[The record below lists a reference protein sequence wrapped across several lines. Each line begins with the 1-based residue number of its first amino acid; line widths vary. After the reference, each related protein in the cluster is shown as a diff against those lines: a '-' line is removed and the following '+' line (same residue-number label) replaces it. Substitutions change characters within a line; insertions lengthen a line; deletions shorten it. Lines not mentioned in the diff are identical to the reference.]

1 MPRSWCSWPGNR
13 FTSRWHEG
21 SDVTERLRQILIK
34 EFIHLFRDRHARFS
48 LLVPPLLQMLI
59 FGYAASYEVNRVS
72 TAVLDYD
79 HSQESREFLER
90 FTASSRFQVRDV
102 LQDESQIP
110 SLLDHRRVVLVL
122 QIPPGF
128 AELLRKGQTAPVQA
142 VIDGTDSNTALI
154 AVGYVNQIANRFA
167 QDYQL
172 QLADRVRPSLA
183 TFAPSIELQERPW
196 YNANLESRWFFVPGV
211 IGTLSLV
218 TVMMLTAFAVVRERE
233 IGTLEQLM
241 VTPISPTELIVGKTL
256 PFLAVGLANVTV
268 VGILGS
274 WWFEVPFRGNIFV
287 LLLGTMLF
295 LSSALGVGLLISTVC
310 ETQQQ
315 SFAISFFYIS
325 PAITMSGFG
334 FPIASMPTALQWF
347 TNLDPLR
354 FYLVVLRGTFI
365 KGVGLEVLWP
375 QMVAMAILG
384 AGTLTLAT
392 LRFHKTLD

>member
-1 MPRSWCSWPGNR
+1 
-13 FTSRWHEG
+13 
-21 SDVTERLRQILIK
+21 VIERLRQILIK
-34 EFIHLFRDRHARFS
+34 EFIHLFRDKHARFS

-79 HSQESREFLER
+79 HSQESREFLDR

-110 SLLDHRRVVLVL
+110 SLLDHRSVVLVL
-122 QIPPGF
+122 QIQPGF

-142 VIDGTDSNTALI
+142 VLDGTDSNTALI

-241 VTPISPTELIVGKTL
+241 VTPISPAELIVGKTL
-256 PFLAVGLANVTV
+256 PFLLVGLANVIV
-268 VGILGS
+268 VGFLGAL
-274 WWFEVPFRGNIFV
+274 WFQVPFRGNVLV
-287 LLLGTMLF
+287 LLLGSALF

-315 SFAISFFYIS
+315 AFAISFFYIS
-325 PAITMSGFG
+325 PAIMLSGFG
-334 FPIASMPTALQWF
+334 YPIPSMPTALQWF

-354 FYLVVLRGTFI
+354 FFLVVLRGTFI
-365 KGVGLEVLWP
+365 KGVGLDVLWP
-375 QMVAMAILG
+375 QMVAMALLG

>member
-1 MPRSWCSWPGNR
+1 
-13 FTSRWHEG
+13 
-21 SDVTERLRQILIK
+21 VIERMRQILLK

-48 LLVPPLLQMLI
+48 LIVPPLLQMLI

-72 TAVLDYD
+72 TAVLDFD

-90 FTASSRFQVRDV
+90 IMASSRFQVRDV
-102 LQDESQIP
+102 LQNEAQIP

-122 QIPPGF
+122 QIQPGF

-142 VIDGTDSNTALI
+142 VLDGTDSNTALI
-154 AVGYVNQIANRFA
+154 AVGYINQIASRFA
-167 QDYQL
+167 ADYQL
-172 QLADRVRPSLA
+172 QLADRMKPSLA

-211 IGTLSLV
+211 IGTLVLV
-218 TVMMLTAFAVVRERE
+218 SVLQLTSFAVVRERE

-241 VTPISPTELIVGKTL
+241 VTPISPAELIVGKTL
-256 PFLAVGLANVTV
+256 PFLIVGLANVVV

-274 WWFEVPFRGNIFV
+274 LWFEVPFRGSVFV
-287 LLLGTMLF
+287 LMLGTTLF

-310 ETQQQ
+310 QTQQQ
-315 SFAISFFYIS
+315 AFAISFFYIS
-325 PAITMSGFG
+325 PAIMLSGFG
-334 FPIASMPTALQWF
+334 YPITSMPTALQWF

-365 KGVGLEVLWP
+365 KGIGLDVLWP
-375 QMVAMAILG
+375 QMIAMAILG
-384 AGTLTLAT
+384 GATLTLAT